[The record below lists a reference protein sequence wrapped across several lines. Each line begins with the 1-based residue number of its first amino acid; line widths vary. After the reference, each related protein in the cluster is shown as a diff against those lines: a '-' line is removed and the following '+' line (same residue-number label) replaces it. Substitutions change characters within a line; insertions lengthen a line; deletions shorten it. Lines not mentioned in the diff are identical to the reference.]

1 MLQPRTLWRDY
12 QGRGGLTQVL
22 PPPTRHCRTLK
33 NSIDCINEQ
42 GLRPPDS
49 CRGRVAAATACP
61 GPLRGLPYFDS
72 RSYSLPLRN
81 RVALVTGASRG
92 IGKEIA
98 LALGRAGVRV
108 AISYRTNKLGAQKV
122 VNELRS
128 VGAEGVV
135 FATDVTDSERAK
147 ELIEAIINRFG
158 RLDILVNNVGMFE
171 WKPVVDLTPEEW
183 DSVVAA
189 NLSSIFYTSKFS
201 VPVMRQKHW
210 GRIINLGAVGAE
222 RAFGQAKIS
231 AYSAAKAGLV
241 AFSRSLALEEARNGI
256 TVNVVN
262 PPVIDEKA
270 LSLEEAEK
278 LVDAR
283 YPVGRPA
290 TGRDIAEAVKF
301 FASDEASFI
310 TGQVLNVSGGWML

>member
-1 MLQPRTLWRDY
+1 M
-12 QGRGGLTQVL
+12 
-22 PPPTRHCRTLK
+22 
-33 NSIDCINEQ
+33 
-42 GLRPPDS
+42 
-49 CRGRVAAATACP
+49 
-61 GPLRGLPYFDS
+61 
-72 RSYSLPLRN
+72 PLRN

-98 LALGRAGVRV
+98 LTLGRAGVRV

-122 VNELRS
+122 VNELRN

-135 FATDVTDSERAK
+135 FPTDVTESARVE
-147 ELIEAIINRFG
+147 ELIEAVLKRFG
-158 RLDILVNNVGMFE
+158 QLDILVNNVGVFE
-171 WKPVVDLTPEEW
+171 WKPVVDSTLEEW
-183 DSVVAA
+183 HSVVAS
-189 NLSSIFYTSKFS
+189 NLFSVFYTSKFS
-201 VPVMRQKHW
+201 LPVMRQKRW

-262 PPVIDEKA
+262 PPVIDEKD
-270 LSLEEAEK
+270 LTLEEAVK
-278 LVDAR
+278 VTDAR
-283 YPVGRPA
+283 FPVGRPA